1 MRALLRYGGNRRALR
16 AFAERQEMV
25 KAGLTR
31 RDLVRMGLIVG
42 GGAGG
47 GLLATEKG
55 MAKELRSNDALG
67 ALPPLTPFVDPL
79 PILPVLPER
88 DPAKYQTFARNAPTP
103 EPNNKKF
110 IPNTKVPL
118 EGRSEAHQSRAPDAI
133 GKFEPK
139 HYHVSHMGANPAA
152 KLHRDLPP
160 TTIWGFNLGDDD
172 LDADPPISPGPV
184 VILHHLEPALIRRH
198 NDLPPIE
205 QNGGFGV
212 PEVSTHLHNFHS
224 APDSDGGPCDPV
236 EKRYFFRGQY
246 YDYFHNMHFAGW
258 NSTNVAEGG
267 NIQEA
272 LSFLWYHDHRVDH
285 TAENTYKGL
294 VGPAIVRTA
303 FDNGNEADPHGFQ
316 LPSFKEG
323 GGFDIPLVFADRLVD
338 PTTGQLAFDTFNTD
352 GIIGNVFLVNGKVSP
367 FLDVFQRRYRFRLLV
382 AGPSRFFEF
391 FLTNPDDLSQSIPF
405 LVITEDGNFLGR
417 PVKTTSVRIGVAERN
432 DILVDFGRIYREFG
446 SPSRLILENRLEQV
460 NGRGPTGKIL
470 PAGQG
475 DQLLL
480 FNIGGKPPDTDESKD
495 YDILSTGTV
504 PAQAGDDVF
513 APVTLPDISQLE
525 PAVTRTFRFERGNGG
540 WQVNGRFMDCT
551 EFRFKTEVGRPE
563 RWSIENKS
571 GAWQHPLHIHFEEF
585 RILSRNGVPVK
596 AGDIEF
602 ARKDVM
608 QLRFN
613 DTIELLIRFRDMVGG
628 YPFHCHNT
636 VHEDHQMMMLWEN
649 VPAGEAD
656 DNPRP

>member
-31 RDLVRMGLIVG
+31 RDLVRMGLITG
-42 GGAGG
+42 GGVGG
-47 GLLATEKG
+47 GLLVTEKG

-67 ALPPLTPFVDPL
+67 ALPPLTPFVEPL

-88 DPAKYQTFARNAPTP
+88 KPASDPAFLEHPATAAPNRAINP
-103 EPNNKKF
+103 D
-110 IPNTKVPL
+110 TKLPY
-118 EGRSEAHQSRAPDAI
+118 EGRSEPHQSRAPDPI
-133 GKFEPK
+133 GNFVPE
-139 HYHVSHMGANPAA
+139 HYHVTHIAANPDASV
-152 KLHRDLPP
+152 HPDLPN
-160 TTIWGFNLGDDD
+160 TTIWGFNLGDDPATNPSD
-172 LDADPPISPGPV
+172 VALSPGPV
-184 VILHHLEPALIRRH
+184 VILHHLEPALIRRY

-205 QNGGFGV
+205 ENGGFGV

-236 EKRYFFRGQY
+236 QQRFFFRGQY

-258 NSTNVAEGG
+258 NSTNGPDG

-303 FDNGNEADPHGFQ
+303 FDTGVETDKNTLH
-316 LPSFKEG
+316 LPTFVEG
-323 GGFDIPLVFADRLVD
+323 GGFDIPLVFADRLID

-352 GIIGNVFLVNGKVSP
+352 GIIGNVFLVNGKASP
-367 FLDVFQRRYRFRLLV
+367 FLEVNQRRYRFRLLV

-391 FLTNPDDLSQSIPF
+391 FLTNPDNLSQSIPF
-405 LVITEDGNFLGR
+405 LVITEDGNYLGR
-417 PVKTTSVRIGVAERN
+417 PVKTTSVRLGVAERN
-432 DILVDFGRIYREFG
+432 DILVDFARIAREFG
-446 SPSRLILENRLEQV
+446 HPKRLILENRLEQV

-475 DQLLL
+475 DQLLE
-480 FNIGGKPPDTDESKD
+480 FRIGAPAKDDSYD
-495 YDILSTGTV
+495 YDPVSTGTI
-504 PAQAGDDVF
+504 AAKADDAVF
-513 APVTLPDISQLE
+513 APVSLPDIANVT
-525 PAVTRTFRFERGNGG
+525 PRVTRMFRFERGGGG
-540 WQVNGRFMDCT
+540 WQVNGEFMDCT
-551 EFRFKTEVGRPE
+551 RFRFKTQMNEFE
-563 RWSIENKS
+563 RWFIVNKS
-571 GAWQHPLHIHFEEF
+571 GGWQHPVHIHFEEF
-585 RILSRNGVPVK
+585 RILSRNGVKVQP
-596 AGDIEF
+596 GDIEYS
-602 ARKDVM
+602 RKDVM
-608 QLRFN
+608 QLRFG
-613 DTIELLIRFRDMVGG
+613 DTIELLIRFRDMKGG

-649 VPAGEAD
+649 TDVGD
-656 DNPRP
+656 DNPTP